1 MFSRNIK
8 FLQELLF
15 LSVGC
20 FSMSL
25 SLSVFFEP
33 HLIAPGGITGLSI
46 VINSISGVPLWVL
59 NLCFNIPLFI
69 IAYKILSKEEIIKT
83 LLGVLLLTLC
93 LNFTSKLF

>member
-1 MFSRNIK
+1 
-8 FLQELLF
+8 
-15 LSVGC
+15 
-20 FSMSL
+20 MSL

-59 NLCFNIPLFI
+59 NLCFNIPIFI

-83 LLGVLLLTLC
+83 LLGVTLTY
-93 LNFTSKLF
+93 FMSKFHIKTK

>member
-1 MFSRNIK
+1 
-8 FLQELLF
+8 
-15 LSVGC
+15 
-20 FSMSL
+20 MSL

-93 LNFTSKLF
+93 LNFTSKLSNINATNAVSYTHLRAHET